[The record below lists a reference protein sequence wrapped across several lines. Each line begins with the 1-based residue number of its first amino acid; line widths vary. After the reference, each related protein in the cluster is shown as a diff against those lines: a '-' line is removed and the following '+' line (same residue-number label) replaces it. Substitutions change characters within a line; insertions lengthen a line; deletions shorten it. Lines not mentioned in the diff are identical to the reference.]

1 MIKKLVKKYQIE
13 ILLKNVSFPKNF
25 AMNNIIAFVIRKI
38 DYRFFLFSLI
48 FSFLLL
54 KSEITNSKK
63 MINVYGKYFECKSPK
78 NSFERTRGV
87 KNRIC
92 IFSKKDKEIID
103 KMRKEKKSRK

>member
-1 MIKKLVKKYQIE
+1 MDPQELIE
-13 ILLKNVSFPKNF
+13 RPVLYEDRYPKESSPEKQFYSISKNF
-25 AMNNIIAFVIRKI
+25 AMNNIIVFVIRKI

-78 NSFERTRGV
+78 NSFDSSEPLYA
-87 KNRIC
+87 
-92 IFSKKDKEIID
+92 II
-103 KMRKEKKSRK
+103 ST